1 MTLCFSKQ
9 SQFSPSIF
17 LCSVSLLRQFVSA
30 GRARPPHGT
39 VRIGVEKV
47 PAQQIVYL
55 RFNLQLRWS
64 GHTAALFHRGDWR
77 REWNVYTSFIIN
89 RPVSD
94 IKYLQFIWMMHLWCD
109 WVVLYWKAHCL
120 CSTSNKALQ
129 NVLNHNMCS
138 QQSVIK
144 HNKTEKSVIKHN
156 KVWLNTTKH
165 KVWSDTTTNNKVWS
179 NTTKCDQTQQKTLSD
194 TTLRPQ
200 YLYCVWE
207 HVVVD
212 LLLCLKAHC
221 CVVMWLK
228 AHFVF
233 VGTLLCVSW
242 LRTLC
247 CLGLQGTFLCCFVYY
262 GMLCYI
268 WRWVTVLHFRA
279 LCSAQK
285 FRAGNVFERSFL
297 CSPRLHLLKQ

>member
-1 MTLCFSKQ
+1 MCFS
-9 SQFSPSIF
+9 SPSF
-17 LCSVSLLRQFVSA
+17 LPPFFCALSLLRQFVSA

-64 GHTAALFHRGDWR
+64 GHKAALLHRGERR

-94 IKYLQFIWMMHLWCD
+94 IKYVQFIWMMHLWCD

-144 HNKTEKSVIKHN
+144 HNK
-156 KVWLNTTKH
+156 
-165 KVWSDTTTNNKVWS
+165 VWSDTTTNNKVWS
-179 NTTKCDQTQQKTLSD
+179 NTTKCDQTQQNTLSD
-194 TTLRPQ
+194 TTLWPQ
-200 YLYCVWE
+200 CCIVSESIFCV
-207 HVVVD
+207 
-212 LLLCLKAHC
+212 
-221 CVVMWLK
+221 
-228 AHFVF
+228 
-233 VGTLLCVSW
+233 
-242 LRTLC
+242 
-247 CLGLQGTFLCCFVYY
+247 
-262 GMLCYI
+262 
-268 WRWVTVLHFRA
+268 
-279 LCSAQK
+279 
-285 FRAGNVFERSFL
+285 
-297 CSPRLHLLKQ
+297 